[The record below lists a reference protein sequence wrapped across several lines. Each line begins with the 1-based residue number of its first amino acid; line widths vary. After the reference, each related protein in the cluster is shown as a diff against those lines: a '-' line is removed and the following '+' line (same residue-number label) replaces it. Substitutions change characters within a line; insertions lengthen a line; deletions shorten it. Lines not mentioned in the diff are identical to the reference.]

1 MMLLLCRVEP
11 AIFTFFTRLN
21 LKTKFELYLD
31 NHWLYFIIYSINSI
45 ISIIKGD
52 VMVKSH
58 LLRIIQLFN
67 LLSLELVPE
76 SYVDARIY
84 SILCSKERV
93 FLFSS
98 LL

>member
-31 NHWLYFIIYSINSI
+31 HHWLYFIIYSINSI

-52 VMVKSH
+52 VTVKSH
-58 LLRIIQLFN
+58 LLCITQLFN
-67 LLSLELVPE
+67 LLSLELAPE
-76 SYVDARIY
+76 FDVDVIIY
-84 SILCSKERV
+84 SIVFNKERV
-93 FLFSS
+93 FLFCSV
-98 LL
+98 L